1 MFRDRDE
8 ELRRLEEALL
18 EEEEEEQKQRI
29 EEEIEEERQRARREE
44 EEEEEDDIS
53 FYQPDDTEDDEAD
66 TFPNYANNYR
76 AYNSDRVDV
85 DLDEYSEQVRQEP
98 KRGSCLL
105 TLALILL
112 CGILVMLILFMLKG
126 TSKNY
131 PFAI

>member
-29 EEEIEEERQRARREE
+29 EEEIEEERQKARRDEA

-85 DLDEYSEQVRQEP
+85 DLDEYSEQIRQEP

-112 CGILVMLILFMLKG
+112 CGILVMLILFLLKFQG
-126 TSKNY
+126 LL
-131 PFAI
+131 

>member
-8 ELRRLEEALL
+8 ELQRLEEALL

-29 EEEIEEERQRARREE
+29 EEEIEEERQKARRDEA

-112 CGILVMLILFMLKG
+112 CGILVMLILFLLKFQG
-126 TSKNY
+126 
-131 PFAI
+131 IL

>member
-29 EEEIEEERQRARREE
+29 EEEIEEERQKARRDEA

-112 CGILVMLILFMLKG
+112 CGILVMLILFLLKFQG
-126 TSKNY
+126 
-131 PFAI
+131 IL